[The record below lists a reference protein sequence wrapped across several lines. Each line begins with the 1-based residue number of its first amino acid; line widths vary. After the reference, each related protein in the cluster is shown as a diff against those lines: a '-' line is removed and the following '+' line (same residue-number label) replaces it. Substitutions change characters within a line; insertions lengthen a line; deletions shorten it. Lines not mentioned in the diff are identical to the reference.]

1 MSDLTPPLNSLLKKH
16 NARLRPLP
24 YSRSSIHDE
33 FLKEAYRI
41 NDHIVSLHTYLLSI
55 RRAYLSD
62 APPPRHHHRP
72 SPTVPN
78 GIVQP
83 PEPTYLDNT
92 ARDAIDASTKTI
104 LRDLTASL
112 RQLTDAETVR
122 RGTAA
127 KVLAKKYASGNLLTR
142 WAAGGGVQGGKNTE
156 QIEEEERL
164 ETVGM
169 WRDGVVWF
177 LGRGVEGLGESWRG
191 MVERRVGRERERGRS
206 VLYAM
211 KNGQQD
217 GESVGGG
224 EGGWREGPG
233 AGWGGERMGAKDVA
247 MEEEARREME
257 MLSPEQLQLFAKENQ
272 DMLKRYE
279 DTLDQVRTAERSMLE
294 ISELQSALVQN
305 LDIQSAN
312 ISQLVADSQSTTEN
326 VGGGNKELKRATE
339 RKSTARMVFW
349 ATCGLCGF
357 LITWDLIF

>member
-1 MSDLTPPLNSLLKKH
+1 M
-16 NARLRPLP
+16 
-24 YSRSSIHDE
+24 
-33 FLKEAYRI
+33 
-41 NDHIVSLHTYLLSI
+41 
-55 RRAYLSD
+55 
-62 APPPRHHHRP
+62 
-72 SPTVPN
+72 
-78 GIVQP
+78 
-83 PEPTYLDNT
+83 
-92 ARDAIDASTKTI
+92 
-104 LRDLTASL
+104 
-112 RQLTDAETVR
+112 
-122 RGTAA
+122 
-127 KVLAKKYASGNLLTR
+127 LAKKYASGNLLTR

-279 DTLDQVRTAERSMLE
+279 DTLDQVRY
-294 ISELQSALVQN
+294 V
-305 LDIQSAN
+305 
-312 ISQLVADSQSTTEN
+312 LVALDVHLHFFVLLAKLISACHTAPQN
-326 VGGGNKELKRATE
+326 ARCW
-339 RKSTARMVFW
+339 KSPSSSPHLFRIW
-349 ATCGLCGF
+349 
-357 LITWDLIF
+357 IFKAPTYRS